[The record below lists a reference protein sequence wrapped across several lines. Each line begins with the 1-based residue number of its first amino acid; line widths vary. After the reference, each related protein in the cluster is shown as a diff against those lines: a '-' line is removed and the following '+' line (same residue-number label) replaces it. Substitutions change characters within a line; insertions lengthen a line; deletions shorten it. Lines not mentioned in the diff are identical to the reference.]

1 MNLYLGLDGGGTKT
15 QAVLVDETGRIVAD
29 VRGNASNP
37 LRSSFARAFTALDD
51 AAARAL
57 AAAQSEAADVRGVTA
72 GLAGAGQ
79 ARVAKRFVAFLSTRF
94 RGAAVEALPDLEIAL
109 ETIAEEGPAVVLLA
123 GTGSA
128 AFGRNSAGRTARAGG
143 YGPWFSDEGSAF
155 DIGRHALARIAR
167 AHDAAQ
173 PPGSLEQA
181 IGAALGVHDWQQLID
196 QVSRKPLERLPAVFP
211 AVALAADAG
220 DETACAIL
228 RDAAENLAALA
239 GAVVSKL
246 GLQRSDFALGRVGG
260 VFGRAACLDRRV
272 EELLASLSNG
282 ARLTPVRF
290 SPAVAAALRAL
301 RLAGSSSAAAPRKPG
316 RPL

>member
-15 QAVLVDETGRIVAD
+15 QAVLVDEAGRVVAD
-29 VRGNASNP
+29 IRGNASNP

-57 AAAQSEAADVRGVTA
+57 SAAHAEAADVRGVTA

-79 ARVAKRFVAFLSTRF
+79 PRVAKRFVAFLSTRF
-94 RGAAVEALPDLEIAL
+94 RGATVEALPDLEIAL
-109 ETIAEEGPAVVLLA
+109 ETIAERGPAVVLLA

-128 AFGRNSAGRTARAGG
+128 AFGRNGEGRTARAGG
-143 YGPWFSDEGSAF
+143 WGPWFSDEGSAF
-155 DIGRHALARIAR
+155 DIGRHALASIAR
-167 AHDAAQ
+167 AHDAGK

-181 IGAALGVHDWQQLID
+181 IGAALGVHDWQQLIE

-211 AVALAADAG
+211 AVAVAAVAG

-228 RDAAENLAALA
+228 REAAENLVALA
-239 GAVVSKL
+239 GAVISRL
-246 GLQRSDFALGRVGG
+246 GLERSDFALGRVGG

-272 EELLASLSNG
+272 EELLASLSPRV
-282 ARLTPVRF
+282 RLTPSRF
-290 SPAVAAALRAL
+290 SPAVAAARRAL
-301 RLAGSSSAAAPRKPG
+301 RLAGGSSVAAAPEPS
-316 RPL
+316 PSS